1 MLATSEA
8 RSICRQWTGVKVSHQ
23 HIRREYN
30 TWADWLARMA
40 RALGRNASLW
50 ELTDVAPV
58 GEAAPRDLRPTL
70 TRLSEAQLMAGE
82 TVDTSD

>member
-1 MLATSEA
+1 
-8 RSICRQWTGVKVSHQ
+8 
-23 HIRREYN
+23 
-30 TWADWLARMA
+30 MA